1 MDGKI
6 ALITGSTRGIGLGI
20 ARRLAENGCYIVL
33 TGLGDQQSI
42 DKIVQ
47 EFQSSY
53 SVKVNFVPGDL
64 RDPSSIR
71 QLCEKVTELYPE
83 GIDILL
89 NNAGIQHVAAI
100 DEYPVEK
107 WDDMMA
113 ISLTAP
119 FYLIRH
125 FLPYMKKKGWG
136 RIINTASQ
144 MAVISAPGKAPYSA
158 AKAGLVGLTKGVAL
172 EAAEYGVTCNAI
184 CPGFA
189 DTQILEGQARML
201 SEKMN
206 ITCEEA
212 KQKFFASKHPTQKL
226 VEINQIAGMVLF
238 LCSPDADNVTG
249 SSLMMDGGFTIQ

>member
-1 MDGKI
+1 MNGKI
-6 ALITGSTRGIGLGI
+6 ALVTGSTSGIGLGI

-33 TGLGDQQSI
+33 TGLGDQQTTE
-42 DKIVQ
+42 KIVQ
-47 EFQSSY
+47 EFESSY

-64 RDPSSIR
+64 RDPNSIR
-71 QLCEKVTELYPE
+71 QLCERVTELYPD

-89 NNAGIQHVAAI
+89 NNAGIQHVTPI

-107 WDDMMA
+107 WDEMMA
-113 ISLTAP
+113 INLTAP

-158 AKAGLVGLTKGVAL
+158 TKAGLVGLTRGVAL

-189 DTQILEGQARML
+189 DTPILDVQVRAL
-201 SEKMN
+201 SEKMK
-206 ITCEEA
+206 IPFEEA
-212 KQKFFASKHPTQKL
+212 KHKFFASKHPTQKL

-249 SSLMMDGGFTIQ
+249 SSLAIDGGFSVQ

>member
-1 MDGKI
+1 MNGKI
-6 ALITGSTRGIGLGI
+6 ALVTGSTSGIGLGI
-20 ARRLAENGCYIVL
+20 ARRLAENGCCIVL
-33 TGLGDQQSI
+33 SGLGDQQSS

-47 EFQSSY
+47 EFESSY

-64 RDPSSIR
+64 RDPNSIR
-71 QLCEKVTELYPE
+71 QLCEKVTELYPD

-89 NNAGIQHVAAI
+89 NNAGIQHVAPV

-107 WDDMMA
+107 WDEMMA
-113 ISLTAP
+113 IHLTAP

-125 FLPYMKKKGWG
+125 FLPYMKKK
-136 RIINTASQ
+136 
-144 MAVISAPGKAPYSA
+144 
-158 AKAGLVGLTKGVAL
+158 VAL

-189 DTQILEGQARML
+189 DTRLIDVQVREL
-201 SEKMN
+201 SEKMK
-206 ITCEEA
+206 IPFEEA
-212 KQKFFASKHPTQKL
+212 KHKFFASKHPTQKL

-249 SSLMMDGGFTIQ
+249 SSLAMDGGFTIQ